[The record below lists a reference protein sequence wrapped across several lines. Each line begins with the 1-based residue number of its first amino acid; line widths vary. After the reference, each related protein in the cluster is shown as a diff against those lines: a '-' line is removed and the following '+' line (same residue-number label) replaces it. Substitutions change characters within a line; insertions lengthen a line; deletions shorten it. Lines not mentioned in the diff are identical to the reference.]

1 MSIMSTCMMVI
12 MHEVYGIKIMAKL
25 MKNARNEF
33 ADIANTGGESERVVK
48 NFVGIMH
55 NEKR

>member
-12 MHEVYGIKIMAKL
+12 VCVVYDSKIMAKL
-25 MKNARNEF
+25 MKNDRIEF
-33 ADIANTGGESERVVK
+33 ADTANTGSKSERIVK
-48 NFVGIMH
+48 NFVGIMQ